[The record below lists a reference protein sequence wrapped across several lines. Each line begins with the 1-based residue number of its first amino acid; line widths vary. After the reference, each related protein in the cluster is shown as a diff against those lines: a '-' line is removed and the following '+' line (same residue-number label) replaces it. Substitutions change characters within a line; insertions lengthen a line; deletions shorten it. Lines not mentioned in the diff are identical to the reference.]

1 MRVQV
6 VDVVFLRSRVY
17 DAHLHGITD
26 IAVVNVRRIIR
37 VQNLRGFAASD
48 QVAELVSRVGR
59 YVRNLRRIADGPRR
73 QEELFILALGAIEH
87 WSNAEAVGQNLGADT
102 GGAVVD
108 RELVFDAV
116 QRVTENGIVKLRKRL
131 HVLNFIVIDHGE
143 LAERLV
149 AIRGGG
155 VGRIGAGW
163 EASFGGASDDGV
175 QVGVNDRIDIEHLQD
190 RLPSLGM
197 SHRVHSVV
205 IDDRLTARSRAGFGQ
220 VEIRCGY
227 LRAIPLGAFLFDVD
241 AAEQTFGECASIAF
255 ATGRSGRAVHQV
267 VSFTRCVE
275 GVDGRTARSDRLHL
289 LRNA

>member
-73 QEELFILALGAIEH
+73 QEKLSIRALGAIEH
-87 WSNAEAVGQNLGADT
+87 WSNAKAVGQNLGADT

-143 LAERLV
+143 LAGRLV

-155 VGRIGAGW
+155 VGTIGAGW
-163 EASFGGASDDGV
+163 EASFVGAGDDGV
-175 QVGVNDRIDIEHLQD
+175 QVGVNDRIDRKST
-190 RLPSLGM
+190 RLNSSHVSEFRMPS
-197 SHRVHSVV
+197 SV
-205 IDDRLTARSRAGFGQ
+205 
-220 VEIRCGY
+220 
-227 LRAIPLGAFLFDVD
+227 
-241 AAEQTFGECASIAF
+241 
-255 ATGRSGRAVHQV
+255 
-267 VSFTRCVE
+267 
-275 GVDGRTARSDRLHL
+275 
-289 LRNA
+289 